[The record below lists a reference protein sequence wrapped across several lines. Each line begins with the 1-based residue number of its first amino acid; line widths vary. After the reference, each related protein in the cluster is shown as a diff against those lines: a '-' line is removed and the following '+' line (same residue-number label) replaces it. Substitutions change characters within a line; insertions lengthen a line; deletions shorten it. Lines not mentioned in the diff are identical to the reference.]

1 MEFQVLGPVGL
12 RVDGQRVELGSD
24 KERTLLAV
32 LALDVSRPVAL
43 DTLMD
48 RLWDGEPPPQARGNT
63 HSYVSRLRRR
73 LKTAPP
79 AANAPRIVS
88 RAHTYTLDAPRASV
102 DWHRFQHLVTRAGGA
117 AADGDDERAAALL
130 DLAERLWRGEALAG
144 LPGLWAESVRRTLA
158 QRRLTATVARTAAQL
173 RLGRFAETGAEL
185 SALVDRHPGDET
197 LAGQLMLAYYGS
209 DRYTDALRVHQEIR
223 HLLMTQYG
231 SRPGAELNRIHRGI
245 LERTPAAD
253 LARGRAAPPGTA
265 PAPPRPALPRPPRNL
280 PHQPPLVG
288 RRAELR
294 DLSSMAD
301 APAADGQVISLE
313 SVSTVSGMAGVGKT
327 AVAVNGAALLAP
339 RFPDAQLYVDL
350 RGHSP
355 VGEPLDPGA
364 ALATLLRLLGAPA
377 ETIPVE
383 LEGRSALWRTML
395 AERRAVI
402 VLDDAVSAAQIR
414 PLLPGGSPS
423 LTIITSRRHLTGLPH
438 ARHIPLDVLPSDDA
452 VALFRAF
459 AGAARTHS
467 TEETARIVRLC
478 GHLPLAIELVAS
490 RFRAHPSWTL
500 TTLAERLTRGE
511 GRLGEIRDAEQEV
524 ARALDLTYQTL
535 TEEQR
540 TAFRRL
546 SLHPGVD
553 FTTDS
558 AAAGLGL
565 APPAAE
571 RVLESLLACH
581 LLREPAPDRYQYHD
595 LLREYGRSRSMTD
608 DTDQDRAAVLRR
620 LTDFY
625 VDAADRAD
633 RLAHPR
639 RIRPASPHAR
649 PGEHLPQWPDAE
661 AARAWLAA
669 ERANLL
675 ATERHARSHGR
686 AGAAARLAYAMA
698 GFLNQECHW
707 NDARTVL
714 EPAVEHWARA
724 GDQAAL
730 CRSLI
735 HLSAV
740 HAHTAR
746 YPEAADAGERALRIA
761 RATGYAEAEAEVLRT
776 LGTLA
781 WHRGDNRAALGLFQQ
796 AFTLTAA
803 AGDSVATARLHNNM
817 AVTLLFLGQHD
828 RALEHFQ
835 KSLTGFSEAG
845 DHAALGKTLNN
856 IGDLHMRTGDLES
869 ARRSFEE
876 SLAVLEHAGNRY
888 DRATVRCSLADALTE
903 SGDTTAA
910 LPLYQEAF
918 TEFRSLGD
926 RKSQAD
932 TATGMGEA
940 HRKAG
945 ETDKA
950 VRHLLDALDI
960 ARTIG
965 AAHQETRALRRL
977 GQVYSD
983 AGRFDSAAEYLR
995 AAISLAEHTH
1005 EADEKTKAEDL
1016 LTELRQAFDLSGG
1029 DLTSNQDAG
1038 PRFSI

>member
-1 MEFQVLGPVGL
+1 
-12 RVDGQRVELGSD
+12 
-24 KERTLLAV
+24 
-32 LALDVSRPVAL
+32 
-43 DTLMD
+43 
-48 RLWDGEPPPQARGNT
+48 
-63 HSYVSRLRRR
+63 
-73 LKTAPP
+73 
-79 AANAPRIVS
+79 
-88 RAHTYTLDAPRASV
+88 
-102 DWHRFQHLVTRAGGA
+102 
-117 AADGDDERAAALL
+117 
-130 DLAERLWRGEALAG
+130 
-144 LPGLWAESVRRTLA
+144 
-158 QRRLTATVARTAAQL
+158 
-173 RLGRFAETGAEL
+173 
-185 SALVDRHPGDET
+185 
-197 LAGQLMLAYYGS
+197 
-209 DRYTDALRVHQEIR
+209 
-223 HLLMTQYG
+223 
-231 SRPGAELNRIHRGI
+231 
-245 LERTPAAD
+245 
-253 LARGRAAPPGTA
+253 
-265 PAPPRPALPRPPRNL
+265 
-280 PHQPPLVG
+280 
-288 RRAELR
+288 
-294 DLSSMAD
+294 
-301 APAADGQVISLE
+301 
-313 SVSTVSGMAGVGKT
+313 
-327 AVAVNGAALLAP
+327 
-339 RFPDAQLYVDL
+339 LYIDL

-355 VGEPLDPGA
+355 AGEPLDPGA
-364 ALATLLRLLGAPA
+364 ALATLLRLLGTPA

-402 VLDDAVSAAQIR
+402 VLDDAVSATQVR

-438 ARHIPLDVLPSDDA
+438 ARHLPLDVLPTDDA
-452 VALFRAF
+452 IALFRAF
-459 AGAARTHS
+459 AGEARTHN

-500 TTLAERLTRGE
+500 TTLADRLTRDE
-511 GRLGEIRDAEQEV
+511 SRLGEIRDAEQEM

-546 SLHPGVD
+546 GLHPGLD

-558 AAAGLGL
+558 AAAALGL
-565 APPAAE
+565 SSPAAE

-581 LLREPAPDRYQYHD
+581 LLREPTPDRYQYHD

-608 DTDQDRAAVLRR
+608 DTHQDRAVVLRR

-639 RIRPASPHAR
+639 RIRPAPPPHGR
-649 PGEHLPQWPDAE
+649 PAAHPPHWPDAE

-675 ATERHARSHGR
+675 AAEGHARSHGR
-686 AGAAARLAYAMA
+686 AGAAARLAYSMA

-714 EPAVEHWARA
+714 EPAVEHWARV

-761 RATGYAEAEAEVLRT
+761 RATGYAEAEAEVLRA

-781 WHRGDNRAALGLFQQ
+781 WHQGDNRAALDLFQQ
-796 AFTLTAA
+796 AFALTAV
-803 AGDSVATARLHNNM
+803 AGDSVDSARLHNNM
-817 AVTLLFLGQHD
+817 AVTLLFLGKHD

-835 KSLTGFSEAG
+835 KSLTGFGKAG
-845 DHAALGKTLNN
+845 DHAALGKSLNN
-856 IGDLHMRTGDLES
+856 IGDLYMRIGDLES

-876 SLAVLEHAGNRY
+876 SLTVLEHAGNRY

-945 ETDKA
+945 ETDEA

-960 ARTIG
+960 ARAIG

-983 AGRFDSAAEYLR
+983 AGRFDSAKEYLR
-995 AAISLAEHTH
+995 AAISLAEHTQDV
-1005 EADEKTKAEDL
+1005 DEKVKAEDL
-1016 LTELRQAFDLSGG
+1016 LNELQQAFEIPED
-1029 DLTSNQDAG
+1029 DLTSNQDTE